1 MTTVHKAAALL
12 ELFTLAEPEI
22 GLSDLARRAGLDKAT
37 ARRLL
42 VALADHRLVEQEPQ
56 SRRYRLGAGLS
67 RLARIRESHFPFAR
81 VATPIVRNLALET
94 GETVHLSEFS
104 AGALLTVHVEL
115 SAKANRVN
123 VDVGQILPL
132 HGTASGIAFLAFSPA
147 EMVEAYFQ
155 KPLQVFTRHTVTTPG
170 KVMEAVRLAAARG
183 YSRSAQ
189 GYEEGVHSIAAPIL
203 GSDGHAIGTVAVASP
218 VSRVDDGLAT
228 TQGQAAMRA
237 AREISASLG
246 GEPRHVSRPPAA
258 TPPLASPMPPLPL
271 RRR

>member
-1 MTTVHKAAALL
+1 MSTVHKAVSLL
-12 ELFTLAEPEI
+12 ELFTMAEPEI

-37 ARRLL
+37 ARRML

-81 VATPIVRNLALET
+81 VATPLVRDLALET

-132 HGTASGIAFLAFSPA
+132 HGTASGIAFLAFSPP
-147 EMVEAYFQ
+147 ERVEAYVQ
-155 KPLQVFTRHTVTTPG
+155 KPLQVFTPHTITSRG
-170 KVMEAVRLAAARG
+170 RIMEAVRLAASRG

-203 GSDGHAIGTVAVASP
+203 GSDGYAIGTVAVASP
-218 VSRVDDGLAT
+218 VSRIDDGLAAA
-228 TQGQAAMRA
+228 QGLAATRA
-237 AREISASLG
+237 GKEISACLG
-246 GEPRHVSRPPAA
+246 GEPRQASRTSTVIQPPQAL
-258 TPPLASPMPPLPL
+258 PPPL